1 MAHPSWSPHRVPSPP
16 PQRRLWCG
24 LPPSCGCC
32 CLVAMTTHRGFIFNS
47 RRRLEGRR
55 RRSPAALQSGGG
67 MHPGLALAFRPGAG
81 LTPMEGA
88 PLTALLAANSSWAPP
103 ECPGEGAQMRPW
115 SWKDPAPKYEAA
127 SLLRSYTHCPTQS
140 GDPEGVSS
148 GPSAGEESEAQPDEI
163 QSSRE
168 AEGWLRP
175 GPARVLVVRV
185 CLPPRT
191 GQWRPS
197 PKPLKVPPGR
207 TRTGPHLLLNVS
219 KFSLVL
225 SQSSFTLV
233 TLNTWRAGLVAGGC
247 VGLPPREGRGI
258 GRLQG
263 CESMWKG
270 ASRPGPS
277 GNRRRRPAS
286 PLPRY

>member
-168 AEGWLRP
+168 AEGV
-175 GPARVLVVRV
+175 AQ
-185 CLPPRT
+185 T
-191 GQWRPS
+191 GSSPS
-197 PKPLKVPPGR
+197 PGGACLSASPNRPVA
-207 TRTGPHLLLNVS
+207 
-219 KFSLVL
+219 SL
-225 SQSSFTLV
+225 SEAT
-233 TLNTWRAGLVAGGC
+233 
-247 VGLPPREGRGI
+247 EG
-258 GRLQG
+258 
-263 CESMWKG
+263 SPWTDKDW
-270 ASRPGPS
+270 PS
-277 GNRRRRPAS
+277 PAS
-286 PLPRY
+286 KCFQVFPGSVSVLLHSGHPQHLESRLGGRWLCGAATKGRQGHWEAAGV